1 MSLSL
6 GICEIYTPEFHGYV
20 ENKTSTNIKGNYI
33 VSYLLKNVEF
43 FDKSYLDTLYCIKM
57 SWRHAMLN
65 GMFKHNYKHNI
76 IANFTEWLKKDN
88 IVKVEIIQYKTLE
101 GGEIIG
107 IIKTF
112 WLRIF
117 QKIFKKYYYNK
128 KKRIMLAKTPN
139 AQHYRSLSGKYP
151 K

>member
-1 MSLSL
+1 M
-6 GICEIYTPEFHGYV
+6 EFV
-20 ENKTSTNIKGNYI
+20 KFTLKNFMVT
-33 VSYLLKNVEF
+33 YLLDNDDF
-43 FDKSYLDTLYCIKM
+43 FDNSHLDILYCIKM
-57 SWRHAMLN
+57 SWQRAILN
-65 GMFKHNYKHNI
+65 GTFNNNYKHYI
-76 IANFTEWLKKDN
+76 ISNFTEWLKKDN
-88 IVKVEIIQYKTLE
+88 FVKVDIIQYKTLE

-128 KKRIMLAKTPN
+128 KKRIMLAKTPK
-139 AQHYRSLSGKYP
+139 AQHYRRLTGKYP